1 MIISKTRTFVS
12 ALTAW
17 ITRRGASMLEPAI
30 EPQFGEDSILQQVDE
45 VVRCP
50 RTGLPVEGTE
60 PDVACPLADGSC
72 SELASNGIRVAC
84 LRDPAGMTNLTRQV
98 A

>member
-1 MIISKTRTFVS
+1 MIISKTKAFVS
-12 ALTAW
+12 ALAAL
-17 ITRRGASMLEPAI
+17 ISKRGASTPKRAV

-72 SELASNGIRVAC
+72 SELAVSGIRVAC
-84 LRDPAGMTNLTRQV
+84 LRDPAGMTNQTRQV